1 MRKNIL
7 NKFILFVATFIGC
20 ANYAVS
26 QEYFQRIASE
36 GVEMY
41 GLITFSPINQIDDMV
56 PGLYKFGFD
65 DKFKP
70 NDNGV
75 LFQKYIAGGGVY
87 HNGKIYCNVYS
98 NEANLPMQKPVWTI
112 LDAETYEVL
121 YEKDLQDNCQC
132 TTTSL
137 AYDITNNKIY
147 GIVVDFTDSYLV
159 EVDPETGDMHKVGG
173 AMDRNL
179 RFKTLVSAS
188 NGMLYSTVIYTKDQ
202 GLHLYKIRKTDGLAV
217 KVKSITGKNLLGPD
231 DYLANQGTEQSLFIN
246 RGTNKVYWI
255 FESSSMKLD
264 GNYTP
269 IFELNLANAEATLV
283 SYLSMQWYWDR
294 RTMPCQDFRE
304 FR

>member
-121 YEKDLQDNCQC
+121 YEKELQDNCQC

-188 NGMLYSTVIYTKDQ
+188 NGMLYSTVIDTKDQ
-202 GLHLYKIRKTDGLAV
+202 GLHL
-217 KVKSITGKNLLGPD
+217 
-231 DYLANQGTEQSLFIN
+231 
-246 RGTNKVYWI
+246 
-255 FESSSMKLD
+255 
-264 GNYTP
+264 
-269 IFELNLANAEATLV
+269 
-283 SYLSMQWYWDR
+283 
-294 RTMPCQDFRE
+294 
-304 FR
+304 

>member
-20 ANYAVS
+20 TNYAVS

-98 NEANLPMQKPVWTI
+98 DEANLPLQKPVWTI
-112 LDAETYEVL
+112 LDAETYELL
-121 YEKDLQDNCQC
+121 YEKELQDNCQC

-137 AYDITNNKIY
+137 AYDITKDRKS
-147 GIVVDFTDSYLV
+147 VV
-159 EVDPETGDMHKVGG
+159 
-173 AMDRNL
+173 
-179 RFKTLVSAS
+179 
-188 NGMLYSTVIYTKDQ
+188 
-202 GLHLYKIRKTDGLAV
+202 
-217 KVKSITGKNLLGPD
+217 
-231 DYLANQGTEQSLFIN
+231 
-246 RGTNKVYWI
+246 
-255 FESSSMKLD
+255 
-264 GNYTP
+264 
-269 IFELNLANAEATLV
+269 
-283 SYLSMQWYWDR
+283 
-294 RTMPCQDFRE
+294 
-304 FR
+304 